1 VLIAAVV
8 IGLVTAYY
16 FGLRSGGI
24 AAAVAGGLFLAA
36 MVMPGRAL
44 TIYALV
50 GVGLVV
56 VLALGPR
63 YGRPGARANLLK
75 LVRRMIGQLWR
86 KLR

>member
-1 VLIAAVV
+1 MLIAAVV

-36 MVMPGRAL
+36 LVMPGRAL

-63 YGRPGARANLLK
+63 YGRPGAKANLLK
-75 LVRRMIGQLWR
+75 LVRRTVGQLWR

>member
-1 VLIAAVV
+1 MIAAVV

-16 FGLRSGGI
+16 FGVRNGGI

-36 MVMPGRAL
+36 LVMPGRAL
-44 TIYALV
+44 MIYGLV
-50 GVGLVV
+50 GVGLMA

-75 LVRRMIGQLWR
+75 VVRRMAGQLLR

>member
-1 VLIAAVV
+1 MLIAAVV

-16 FGLRSGGI
+16 FGLRGGGI
-24 AAAVAGGLFLAA
+24 AAAVSGGLFVAA
-36 MVMPGRAL
+36 LVMPGQAF

-50 GVGLVV
+50 GVGLVT

-63 YGRPGARANLLK
+63 YGRPGAKANLLR
-75 LVRRMIGQLWR
+75 VGRRALGGLWR